1 MGLAV
6 LPARLKDE
14 MAEVEKGL
22 LSGKDL
28 SEDPKTASHADW
40 AQKIKA
46 EHPELNADNAG
57 EIIQQEIGLVFAAV
71 LEDAGVFKRTDEGM
85 AAFERFISELGK

>member
-6 LPARLKDE
+6 LPARLK
-14 MAEVEKGL
+14 G
-22 LSGKDL
+22 
-28 SEDPKTASHADW
+28 
-40 AQKIKA
+40 
-46 EHPELNADNAG
+46 ELEAG
-57 EIIQQEIGLVFAAV
+57 RLTEEEIGKVFAAV